1 MSEAMT
7 ITIGGKARQDREKG
21 KKACRRIR
29 TTGWIPGIIYGHKQD
44 PVPVVLPAHDLEQA
58 LRKGA
63 HVLTIDL
70 GGVREQVLVKDVQWD
85 HLGSSMV
92 HVDLARVD
100 LHERVKVNVQVV
112 LRGTPKG
119 AAEGGVLEQV
129 LSEME
134 VECVVTQIPESLRVN
149 VAELGVGQALHIRD
163 VPLPEGVVATGDPD
177 TVVCVCRVLGE
188 EPAPVAAV
196 AEGEAAPIE
205 PEVITRGKV
214 EEEEEGAEEA

>member
-1 MSEAMT
+1 MSET
-7 ITIGGKARQDREKG
+7 VTVTIGGKTRQDRG
-21 KKACRRIR
+21 KKACLRIR
-29 TTGWIPGIIYGHKQD
+29 ATGWLPGIIYGHKQD
-44 PVPVVLPAHDLEQA
+44 PVPVLLPAHDLEQA

-70 GGVREQVLVKDVQWD
+70 DGSTEQVLVKDVQWD
-85 HLGSSMV
+85 HLGSSMI

-100 LHERVKVNVQVV
+100 LHERVKVTVQIV

-119 AAEGGVLEQV
+119 ATEGGVLEQV
-129 LSEME
+129 LSEMQ

-149 VAELGVGQALHIRD
+149 VADLGVGQAVHIRD
-163 VPLPEGVVATGDPD
+163 VPLPEGIVATGDPD

-188 EPAPVAAV
+188 EPAPEAAV
-196 AEGEAAPIE
+196 VEGEAAPTE

-214 EEEEEGAEEA
+214 EEEEAEEA

>member
-7 ITIGGKARQDREKG
+7 VTIGGKTRQENQKG

-29 TTGWIPGIIYGHKQD
+29 ATGWLPGIIYGHKQD
-44 PVPVVLPAHDLEQA
+44 PVAVVLPAHELEQA

-70 GGVREQVLVKDVQWD
+70 GGTSEQVLVKDVQWD
-85 HLGSSMV
+85 HLGGSMI

-100 LHERVKVNVQVV
+100 LNERVKVNVQVV

-134 VECVVTQIPESLRVN
+134 VECVVTQIPDSLRVN
-149 VAELGVGQALHIRD
+149 VADLGVGQALHIRD
-163 VPLPEGVVATGDPD
+163 VPLPEGIVAIGDPD
-177 TVVCVCRVLGE
+177 TVICVCRVLGE
-188 EPAPVAAV
+188 EPAPEAAV
-196 AEGEAAPIE
+196 AEGEAAPME

-214 EEEEEGAEEA
+214 EEEEEAEEA